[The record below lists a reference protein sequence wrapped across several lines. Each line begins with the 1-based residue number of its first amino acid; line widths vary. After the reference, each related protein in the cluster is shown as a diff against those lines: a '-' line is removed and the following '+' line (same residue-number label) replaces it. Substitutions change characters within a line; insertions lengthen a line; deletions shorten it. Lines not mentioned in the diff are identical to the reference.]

1 VINDRFRVVRGVH
14 ISLLLDRFMAIKE
27 KKMNKMKLFLL
38 VGLGLLGGL
47 IPLANAD
54 EWDQK
59 TTITFSGPVEISGQ
73 VLQAGTYV
81 FKLADSQS
89 TEDVVQV
96 YSADEKHLY
105 GSFLSI
111 PEERSEPTDSPV
123 VTLEEG
129 TTGAPEAVKAWFYP
143 GEDIG
148 HEFVYSQANATE

>member
-1 VINDRFRVVRGVH
+1 
-14 ISLLLDRFMAIKE
+14 
-27 KKMNKMKLFLL
+27 MNKLKLFLL
-38 VGLGLLGGL
+38 VGVGLLGGL
-47 IPLANAD
+47 IPLAHAD

-59 TTITFSGPVEISGQ
+59 TTITFSGPVEIPGQ
-73 VLQAGTYV
+73 VLPAGTYV

-96 YSADEKHLY
+96 YSANEQHMY

-123 VTLEEG
+123 VTLEKS
-129 TTGAPEAVKAWFYP
+129 TNGAPEAVKAWFYP

-148 HEFVYSQANATE
+148 HEFVYSQPNATE

>member
-1 VINDRFRVVRGVH
+1 
-14 ISLLLDRFMAIKE
+14 
-27 KKMNKMKLFLL
+27 MNKMKSFLL
-38 VGLGLLGGL
+38 VSIGLLGGL

-59 TTITFSGPVEISGQ
+59 TVVTFSGPVEMPGQ

-81 FKLADSQS
+81 FKMADSQS
-89 TEDVVQV
+89 ASDVVQV

-111 PEERSEPTDSPV
+111 PEERSEPADSAI
-123 VTLEEG
+123 VTLEQSKA
-129 TTGAPEAVKAWFYP
+129 GAPEAVKAWFYP

-148 HEFVYSQANATE
+148 HEFLYSQPSATE

>member
-1 VINDRFRVVRGVH
+1 
-14 ISLLLDRFMAIKE
+14 
-27 KKMNKMKLFLL
+27 MNKMKLFLL
-38 VGLGLLGGL
+38 VGIGLLGGL
-47 IPLANAD
+47 IPLAHAD

-59 TTITFSGPVEISGQ
+59 TIVTFNRPVEMPGQ

-89 TEDVVQV
+89 TENVVQV

-111 PEERSEPTDSPV
+111 PEQRQEPTDSPV
-123 VTLEEG
+123 ITLEEG
-129 TTGAPEAVKAWFYP
+129 KAGAPEAVKAWFYP

-148 HEFVYSQANATE
+148 HEFLYSQPNAAE

>member
-1 VINDRFRVVRGVH
+1 
-14 ISLLLDRFMAIKE
+14 
-27 KKMNKMKLFLL
+27 MNKMKLFLL
-38 VGLGLLGGL
+38 VSLGLLGGL

-59 TTITFSGPVEISGQ
+59 TVVTFSGPVEIPGQ

-81 FKLADSQS
+81 FKMADSQS
-89 TEDVVQV
+89 ANDVVLV

-111 PEERSEPTDSPV
+111 PEQRPEPTDSAV
-123 VTLEEG
+123 VTLEKS

-148 HEFVYSQANATE
+148 HEFLYSQPNAAE